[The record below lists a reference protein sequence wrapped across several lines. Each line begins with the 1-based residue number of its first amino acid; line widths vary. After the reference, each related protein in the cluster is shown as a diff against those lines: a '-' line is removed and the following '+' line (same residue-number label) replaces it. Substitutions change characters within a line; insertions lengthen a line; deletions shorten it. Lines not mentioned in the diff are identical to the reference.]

1 MNNDEDMLKRQA
13 VAASA
18 ARNDW
23 EHLAPKQPGA
33 SAPAALRAA
42 ALRHVRQAVVEGY
55 ESLHSVL
62 SEALH
67 QAQSGKGAERHAN
80 SKPFIDQPM
89 QTIAERRGIG
99 FLLGQVDKKTEEA
112 QGMLERGEIDA
123 WEREIL
129 GAINYL
135 AGSIIHVRKNGRRY
149 AKPE

>member
-1 MNNDEDMLKRQA
+1 MSTEEEKRDTA
-13 VAASA
+13 PDS
-18 ARNDW
+18 W
-23 EHLAPKQPGA
+23 GHLAPKQLG
-33 SAPAALRAA
+33 APADTSASRE
-42 ALRHVRQAVVEGY
+42 VRQRVVKGY

-80 SKPFIDQPM
+80 SKPFDDQPM

-112 QGMLERGEIDA
+112 QGMLERGEIGA

>member
-1 MNNDEDMLKRQA
+1 MSTSER
-13 VAASA
+13 
-18 ARNDW
+18 
-23 EHLAPKQPGA
+23 APGFFPTAPETKQ
-33 SAPAALRAA
+33 RE
-42 ALRHVRQAVVEGY
+42 VRQQVVAGY

-62 SEALH
+62 TEALH

-89 QTIAERRGIG
+89 QTTAERRGIG

-149 AKPE
+149 AKTKGENE

>member
-1 MNNDEDMLKRQA
+1 MSAEEDKRDTMLDGWGR
-13 VAASA
+13 
-18 ARNDW
+18 
-23 EHLAPKQPGA
+23 LAPKQPGA
-33 SAPAALRAA
+33 PANP

-55 ESLHSVL
+55 EPLHSVL
-62 SEALH
+62 TEALD

-80 SKPFIDQPM
+80 SKSFIDQPM

-149 AKPE
+149 AKTKGENE

>member
-1 MNNDEDMLKRQA
+1 MSTNER
-13 VAASA
+13 
-18 ARNDW
+18 
-23 EHLAPKQPGA
+23 APGFFPTAPETKQ
-33 SAPAALRAA
+33 RE
-42 ALRHVRQAVVEGY
+42 VRQQVVAGY

-62 SEALH
+62 TEALH

-80 SKPFIDQPM
+80 NRPFIDQPM
-89 QTIAERRGIG
+89 QTTAERRGIG